1 MQNNFIQIKEAAA
14 SHKSQIEAK
23 CCSTVYQMCQNY
35 AASYPRLSVAEHSRR
50 FYCLFELLSD
60 VFVLRPGHQ
69 APYYVGS
76 EQAQVLNIGIRV
88 TAEPSG
94 NEVKTSGNEIFI

>member
-1 MQNNFIQIKEAAA
+1 MSEL
-14 SHKSQIEAK
+14 
-23 CCSTVYQMCQNY
+23 CCFLPPS
-35 AASYPRLSVAEHSRR
+35 LSVAEHSRR

-60 VFVLRPGHQ
+60 VFVLGPGHQ

-94 NEVKTSGNEIFI
+94 NEVKTSGKEILNVHIKFKCWDGWTNLSMRPNF

>member
-1 MQNNFIQIKEAAA
+1 MLLLTPV
-14 SHKSQIEAK
+14 S
-23 CCSTVYQMCQNY
+23 
-35 AASYPRLSVAEHSRR
+35 LSVAEHSRR

-94 NEVKTSGNEIFI
+94 NEVKTSGKEILNVHIKCKCWGGWTNLSMRPNF